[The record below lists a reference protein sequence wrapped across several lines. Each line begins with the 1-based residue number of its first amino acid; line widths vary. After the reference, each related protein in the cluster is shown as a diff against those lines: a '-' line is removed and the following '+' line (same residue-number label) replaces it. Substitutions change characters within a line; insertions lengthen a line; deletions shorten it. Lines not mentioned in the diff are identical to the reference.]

1 MTSEPLR
8 PPSLAEHRASA
19 RISWFKVPAR
29 SNRNQLKSSH
39 ERKREHL
46 PQDRDCRA
54 AEVVRILQRRAVEV
68 SGVMTASAGNAVQ
81 PRTFAAL
88 TAPRGSGIKHG
99 IMGCVPHMAH
109 KREPDTLE
117 MANRVVFKSR
127 PRSGMMPGQY
137 FDLAP
142 PSISGAG
149 GDFRSCRSLPTHGF
163 DQLKALLKSDVEME
177 FCRGNSKM
185 PTVLLQRDMI
195 CTNPLCA
202 GTCAGEEKCI
212 ATIFTIVRMSLGK
225 HSTYC

>member
-1 MTSEPLR
+1 VTSEPLR

-88 TAPRGSGIKHG
+88 TAQEEAASSMGSW
-99 IMGCVPHMAH
+99 
-109 KREPDTLE
+109 
-117 MANRVVFKSR
+117 VVFR
-127 PRSGMMPGQY
+127 TWRINVNQT
-137 FDLAP
+137 
-142 PSISGAG
+142 
-149 GDFRSCRSLPTHGF
+149 R
-163 DQLKALLKSDVEME
+163 
-177 FCRGNSKM
+177 
-185 PTVLLQRDMI
+185 
-195 CTNPLCA
+195 
-202 GTCAGEEKCI
+202 
-212 ATIFTIVRMSLGK
+212 
-225 HSTYC
+225 